1 MSTTNGD
8 GKSGGGW
15 FRVQDAAVAKI
26 ADVGPLAFSVYC
38 VLAKHA
44 GRDGYCWPSFSRLA
58 ALCGATRRGVQKAI
72 ARLVQE
78 NMILKEKRAD
88 THGGLTSNRY
98 RVLAL
103 TPQGPGEPEDPRVVN
118 QTTLPYGTTVHQGGE
133 PKNPRV
139 VNQEH
144 QEPDPLNQTQRTRP
158 KEPYPRKGSA
168 ASPPAP
174 TRGEVC
180 DWWNG
185 MHSRKLVGAG
195 VDASK
200 PSEAVQSA
208 WKRVQKSP
216 SLRALFQDLPS
227 IERAV
232 ESGDFVRQAGW
243 LTLAKLLGGRNKD
256 REFIIEKLLDGAYR
270 DGNGKRARV
279 GAGQRFDPSTAN
291 EERQF

>member
-8 GKSGGGW
+8 GKTGGGW
-15 FRVQDAAVAKI
+15 FKVQDAAVAKI

-38 VLAKHA
+38 VIVKHS
-44 GRDGYCWPSFSRLA
+44 GRDGRAWPSVATISRL
-58 ALCGATRRGVQKAI
+58 CRATERSIRRAI
-72 ARLVQE
+72 ARLAGYGMVARE
-78 NMILKEKRAD
+78 RRHDRYGAD
-88 THGGLTSNRY
+88 ASNVY
-98 RVLAL
+98 RVLPLPPQEPADTTAPGPLTRETPGDGQNSTPPPDTRDGGPL
-103 TPQGPGEPEDPRVVN
+103 TP
-118 QTTLPYGTTVHQGGE
+118 
-133 PKNPRV
+133 
-139 VNQEH
+139 EH
-144 QEPDPLNQTQRTRP
+144 HEPDPLNQTQRTRP
-158 KEPYPRKGSA
+158 KEPDPRKGSA

-174 TRGEVC
+174 TLGEVC

-279 GAGQRFDPSTAN
+279 GAGQRYDPATAG